1 MEQIAFDLA
10 GLAARPLAVA
20 PRPARPPGLAQ
31 SVPARTGWHHR
42 ALGAD
47 PGRRGTAGGLGIALG
62 FAFKDTLE
70 NYLTGILMMPAP
82 AFPPV
87 TMW

>member
-1 MEQIAFDLA
+1 VEQIAFDLA

-20 PRPARPPGLAQ
+20 P
-31 SVPARTGWHHR
+31 
-42 ALGAD
+42 LG
-47 PGRRGTAGGLGIALG
+47 TALG

-70 NYLTGILMMPAP
+70 NYLAGILMMPAP